1 MKRSALWWALL
12 SQLIFWPE
20 AAWAMQRAQPSQPAS
35 PASSRDTIQKA
46 APADEY
52 FGRMK
57 LSILGINNT
66 IRDAKVLIANDKPHA
81 RKYYS
86 KVMWAEQ
93 SLQDWASKYPQDDW
107 IPRQLYDMSH
117 LFRQMRTPE
126 ADREAINCRW
136 MLFSRF
142 ASTRL
147 SAVAKKEWKPLFA
160 KAERSAN
167 ANAPAPVQR
176 VDGLAKPARRIAQTA
191 APQAHIG
198 TQP

>member
-1 MKRSALWWALL
+1 M
-12 SQLIFWPE
+12 P
-20 AAWAMQRAQPSQPAS
+20 
-35 PASSRDTIQKA
+35 QKA

-66 IRDAKVLIANDKPHA
+66 IRDTKLLVANDKAHA

-86 KVMWAEQ
+86 KVMWAED
-93 SLQDWASKYPQDDW
+93 SVQDWATKYPQDDW
-107 IPRQLYDMSH
+107 IPQQLYEMSH

-126 ADREAINCRW
+126 ADREAVNCRW

-142 ASTRL
+142 ARSRL

-160 KAERSAN
+160 MTAGASN
-167 ANAPAPVQR
+167 AAPAKTR
-176 VDGLAKPARRIAQTA
+176 VG
-191 APQAHIG
+191 PQ
-198 TQP
+198 P